1 MSTHLVLADA
11 SGFSHPF
18 ISALTVFLMAA
29 FLGAKLFSETTTQTL
44 ATRLGLLIGIA
55 GAGALGAIVVAA
67 RSVALFGQAAGVLAV
82 ALATG
87 AAVGGFL
94 LTHTLLKG
102 DSRPV
107 E

>member
-1 MSTHLVLADA
+1 MCTLHVLAGA

-18 ISALTVFLMAA
+18 ISASTTFLMAA
-29 FLGAKLFSETTTQTL
+29 FVGAKLFSETTNHTL
-44 ATRLGLLIGIA
+44 AARLGLLVGIA
-55 GAGALGAIVVAA
+55 GAGTLGAIVVAA
-67 RSVALFGQAAGVLAV
+67 GSAEMFGRATGVVAV

-102 DSRPV
+102 EARPS

>member
-1 MSTHLVLADA
+1 MSTLLVLAGA
-11 SGFSHPF
+11 SGGTHPF
-18 ISALTVFLMAA
+18 ISAVTVFLMAA
-29 FLGAKLFSETTTQTL
+29 FVGAKLFSETTTHTL
-44 ATRLGLLIGIA
+44 ATRLGLLVGIA
-55 GAGALGAIVVAA
+55 GAGTLGAIVVAA
-67 RSVALFGQAAGVLAV
+67 GSIGMFGRGAGVLAV

-102 DSRPV
+102 DTRPS

>member
-1 MSTHLVLADA
+1 MSTLPVLAGA
-11 SGFSHPF
+11 SDFSHPF

-29 FLGAKLFSETTTQTL
+29 FIGAKLFSETTTQTL
-44 ATRLGLLIGIA
+44 ATRLGFLVGIA
-55 GAGALGAIVVAA
+55 GAGTLGAIVVAA
-67 RSVALFGQAAGVLAV
+67 RSDALFGQAAGVLAV
-82 ALATG
+82 ALATS

-102 DSRPV
+102 DSRPL

>member
-1 MSTHLVLADA
+1 MSMPLVLAGA

-29 FLGAKLFSETTTQTL
+29 FVGARLFSETSAHTL
-44 ATRLGLLIGIA
+44 ATRLSLLVGIA
-55 GAGALGAIVVAA
+55 GVGTLGAIVVAA
-67 RSVALFGQAAGVLAV
+67 SSGELFGQAAGAFAV

-87 AAVGGFL
+87 AALGGFL

-102 DSRPV
+102 DSRPA